1 MSVSVRTCKKYDA
14 KREQFK
20 EQAAV
25 ADTLNRTANGRLS
38 GSMKM
43 DFETYVQRK
52 YFKQILKEANRRLIK
67 MSRGSFVL
75 QLKRRSGERQGKK

>member
-1 MSVSVRTCKKYDA
+1 MSVSVVNLQKYDA

-43 DFETYVQRK
+43 DFETYVQEV
-52 YFKQILKEANRRLIK
+52 F
-67 MSRGSFVL
+67 
-75 QLKRRSGERQGKK
+75 